1 MQAGDLREAPQ
12 QSDSVPAFEKEEA
25 MRLIFSRLES
35 VLMLANPLF
44 GRMSVSINSFPS
56 KSAARTI
63 EACCLAAGL
72 AIAGPAYSQSGGAQG
87 GWATKSPM
95 PAPRNEV
102 VAAAVNGR
110 IYVIGGSANQNWQ
123 LTRNEE
129 YDPVTDKWR
138 SRAPLPSGASH
149 MAAAVLDGKI
159 YAIGGFVGQDHKGAV
174 DRVFAYDPA
183 SDTWQA
189 LAPLST
195 PRGSVS
201 AAALDGK
208 IHAIGG
214 RVTTAD
220 GDWHWNGVVAT
231 HEVYDPATGKWT
243 AAAPLPKARDHMV
256 VAAIDGKIHA
266 VGGRFAGNDDMVDWH
281 DVYDP
286 ATKSWISAPPL
297 PTARGGVSG
306 TVYKGVIL
314 VAGGEDEKRTYLENE
329 AYDVKTGRWLKLA
342 PMPAGRHGDGV
353 AAVGEFVYVV
363 GGALKRGAGDTTD
376 QLIAFKWP

>member
-1 MQAGDLREAPQ
+1 MN
-12 QSDSVPAFEKEEA
+12 V
-25 MRLIFSRLES
+25 IFSRFKPI
-35 VLMLANPLF
+35 LMSARPLF
-44 GRMSVSINSFPS
+44 GGMWTGINFFAFL
-56 KSAARTI
+56 SAARNVG
-63 EACCLAAGL
+63 AYCLVAGL
-72 AIAGPAYSQSGGAQG
+72 VVTGPAYSQSSGAQG
-87 GWATKSPM
+87 SWATKSPM

-102 VAAAVNGR
+102 VAAAANGK
-110 IYVIGGSANQNWQ
+110 IYVLGGSLSLNRDWS

-129 YDPVTDKWR
+129 YDPAIDKWR
-138 SRAPLPSGASH
+138 SCAPLPSGASH

-159 YAIGGFVGQDHKGAV
+159 YAIGGFVGQDHKGSI
-174 DRVFAYDPA
+174 DRVFEYDPA
-183 SDTWQA
+183 SDAWRA

-201 AAALDGK
+201 AAVLDGK
-208 IHAIGG
+208 IHVIGG

-220 GDWHWNGVVAT
+220 GDWHSNGVVAT

-243 AAAPLPKARDHMV
+243 EAAPLPKARDHMV

-266 VGGRFAGNDDMVDWH
+266 IGGRFAGNDDMIDWH

-286 ATKSWISAPPL
+286 ATKSWTSAPPL

-306 TVYKGVIL
+306 TVYKGMIL
-314 VAGGEDEKRTYLENE
+314 VVGGEDEKRTYLENE
-329 AYDVKTGRWLKLA
+329 AYDMKAGRWLKLA

-353 AAVGEFVYVV
+353 AAVGEFAYVV